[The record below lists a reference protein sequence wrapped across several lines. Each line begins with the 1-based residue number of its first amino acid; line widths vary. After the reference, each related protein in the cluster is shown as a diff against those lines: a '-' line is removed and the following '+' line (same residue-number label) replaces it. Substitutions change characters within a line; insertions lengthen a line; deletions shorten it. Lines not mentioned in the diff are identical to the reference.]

1 MIQVKAVFNEQI
13 ERAEEEVN
21 LAEMEVAKV
30 KTDQGKTSLKL
41 SEMRTVHKLSK
52 YQVAAKE
59 KEVTSMKKKTDLI
72 LQAKEKEVASM
83 KKRMTS
89 QSRRQYSQWL
99 IEILL

>member
-1 MIQVKAVFNEQI
+1 MIQVKAVFNKQI

-83 KKRMTS
+83 KKKNDLTE
-89 QSRRQYSQWL
+89 QEA
-99 IEILL
+99 I